1 MITKTSLGHG
11 GYRTAWTGDLAPDL
25 PTQRLP
31 RIDPPDRGDDWAS
44 TQPPLDVLRAVLEG
58 LKRL

>member
-1 MITKTSLGHG
+1 MITKTSRGQS

-25 PTQRLP
+25 QTQRLP
-31 RIDPPDRGDDWAS
+31 RIDAPDPSDNWAS
-44 TQPPLDVLRAVLEG
+44 TRPPLGVLRAVLEG